1 MEKGGLGGNLEKV
14 RWNPTH
20 RLRQSRRVER
30 MERAAAKSRDL
41 ESEEGGVGKRERA
54 GRSWVKIRTHLE
66 QGSMYKKLGATDSI
80 DKRAMIR

>member
-20 RLRQSRRVER
+20 RLSRSKRVER
-30 MERAAAKSRDL
+30 MERAAAQSLSSLDL

-54 GRSWVKIRTHLE
+54 GRSGIKIRTHLE
-66 QGSMYKKLGATDSI
+66 HRSI
-80 DKRAMIR
+80 RRPGRQAV